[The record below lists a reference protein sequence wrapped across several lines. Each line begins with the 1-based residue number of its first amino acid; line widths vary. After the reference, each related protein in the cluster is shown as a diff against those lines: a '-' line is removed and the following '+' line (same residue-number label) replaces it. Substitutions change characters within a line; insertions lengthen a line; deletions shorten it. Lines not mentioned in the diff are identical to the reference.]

1 MCVYVCVIIF
11 CFLIPLF
18 RQVQSYVCCIS
29 SRFIINN
36 TYTRGLHLRCAH
48 VKRLHARARMSARSF
63 KESFSFCAEM
73 VLHVITWIFFFI
85 FTFLFFSLFCLSTF
99 RLVDIWAHFF
109 YLFLLFLFF
118 ISFRSL
124 ARSLTRTHTHATRI
138 LIHCSCSISLSF
150 SLFLTHDRRH
160 RAPASMPFLYA
171 YICLYILLFVS
182 ARLRIERNN
191 DAREIEGSFVTYV
204 L

>member
-73 VLHVITWIFFFI
+73 VLHVITWIFFSS
-85 FTFLFFSLFCLSTF
+85 LHSSFF
-99 RLVDIWAHFF
+99 HFF
-109 YLFLLFLFF
+109 VYLLLDSWIFERISSIYFYFFYFLSRFA
-118 ISFRSL
+118 RSL

-160 RAPASMPFLYA
+160 RAPASMPFFMLIYV
-171 YICLYILLFVS
+171 YIYCYL
-182 ARLRIERNN
+182 
-191 DAREIEGSFVTYV
+191 
-204 L
+204 